1 MAMSAAIIRQ
11 CSKVFGQRCRRMG
24 LALLIA
30 VAGVGS
36 AQAGTLTNV
45 SFSPA
50 SNITGVTTTY
60 TVSFTL
66 ASTVNNTRAFRIVQ
80 QVSTPAAG
88 NTNFDNASL
97 VSITGGTLV
106 TNIALAVP
114 GEIYFNITAGT
125 ASAGTVVTL
134 VLSGIGNPTITAGNS
149 YRMRVD
155 NLSDNEVDAGIGPGN
170 TYVPNP
176 GPTLNNPISD
186 QTNIEKQS
194 GAYTAV
200 ANLNSHFTD
209 GDGDPLSFSVFNVGN
224 AAVATAAVVGNGLQI
239 TPQGFGSTTITVRAS
254 DNAEGTA
261 DDTFNINVIGF
272 LQSTTVTPGSAFVGV
287 TTPYTVVFRPETNIA
302 IGDFLI
308 LSHATGGPDQTG
320 STLGSLSGTLTG
332 TKTGGGAL
340 FTVIQITG
348 GSANATALVT
358 MVLNN
363 IVNPASPS
371 TGPQYLLEKTNGSAV
386 QDQARVTGTTYGN
399 PTPLIFQNGFET
411 GVVTPEQFL
420 QLMPR
425 PKQYAA
431 AVPSYDPARGAF
443 VFLEHAL
450 ALQDANARIDP
461 LHVIDWM
468 HDVLIGA
475 DASGDWDGDRT
486 PNRDDDDAFGWAP
499 AARRD

>member
-1 MAMSAAIIRQ
+1 MAMSAALVRL
-11 CSKVFGQRCRRMG
+11 CSKVWGSCCQRRVI
-24 LALLIA
+24 ALLFA
-30 VAGVGS
+30 VTSIGS
-36 AQAGTLTNV
+36 LHAGTLTNV
-45 SFSPA
+45 SFTPA

-66 ASTVNNTRAFRIVQ
+66 ASTVNNTRAFRILQ

-88 NTNFDNASL
+88 NTNFDNATL

-125 ASAGTVVTL
+125 ASAGTTVTL

-155 NLSDNEVDAGIGPGN
+155 NLSDSEVDFGIGPGN

-176 GPTLNNPISD
+176 GPTAVTPIPD
-186 QTNIEKQS
+186 QTNIEKQN
-194 GAYTAV
+194 GVYTAV
-200 ANLNSHFTD
+200 ANLNGHFTD

-224 AAVATAAVVGNGLQI
+224 AAVATAAIVGNGLQI

-287 TTPYTVVFRPETNIA
+287 TTPYTIVFRPETNVVA
-302 IGDFLI
+302 GDFLI
-308 LSHATGGPDQTG
+308 LSHAAGGPDQSA
-320 STLGSLSGTLTG
+320 STLGSISGTLTG
-332 TKTGGGAL
+332 TKTGGGAN

-348 GSANATALVT
+348 GSANGTALVT
-358 MVLNN
+358 MVLNG

-386 QDQARVTGTTYGN
+386 QDQSRVAGTVYGN

-411 GVVTPEQFL
+411 GTVFPKQLL
-420 QLMPR
+420 QLMPQ
-425 PKQYAA
+425 PKDAGAA
-431 AVPSYDPARGAF
+431 LLSYDEARGAF
-443 VFLEHAL
+443 LFHGRAL
-450 ALQDANARIDP
+450 ALHDPEAHIDP
-461 LHVIDWM
+461 LHVVDWM
-468 HDVLIGA
+468 QSILDAA
-475 DASGDWDGDRT
+475 DALGDWDGDGVV
-486 PNRDDDDAFGWAP
+486 NRDDDDAFGWT
-499 AARRD
+499 R